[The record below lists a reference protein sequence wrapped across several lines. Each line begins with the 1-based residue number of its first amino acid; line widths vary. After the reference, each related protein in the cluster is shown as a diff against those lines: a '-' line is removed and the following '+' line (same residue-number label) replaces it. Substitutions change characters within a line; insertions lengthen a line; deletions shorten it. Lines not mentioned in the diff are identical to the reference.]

1 MRKKG
6 KPFVL
11 YRRGPMS
18 FSIVPRGVTG
28 WAQLGVWVALL
39 IAQFLW
45 FMGYIQA
52 PAHQPGDP
60 HAIVLFF
67 LCLAIWLI
75 AGLWW
80 IVARAE
86 VVEWAEI
93 LRERQRAGRS
103 RRRQER

>member
-18 FSIVPRGVTG
+18 FSIVPRGLAG
-28 WAQLGVWVALL
+28 WAQLGIWIGLL
-39 IAQFLW
+39 VPQFLW
-45 FMGYIQA
+45 FRDHVQVS
-52 PAHQPGDP
+52 AHEPGDP
-60 HAIVLFF
+60 HAIVLF
-67 LCLAIWLI
+67 LLGLAIWFI

-80 IVARAE
+80 MIAHAE

-93 LRERQRAGRS
+93 LRERQRARS
-103 RRRQER
+103 GQRRHER